1 MKLILLG
8 PPGVGKGT
16 QAQLLSIEYN
26 IPQIST
32 GDILRGAIQEG
43 SALGKKADNYMSKG
57 ELVPDDIV
65 LGLIQK
71 KLFGDIPLKGYV
83 LDGFP
88 RTLVQ
93 AKALKMM
100 FEEHGDALDAVLS
113 LEADELLILKRLSSR
128 RSCRSCKTVY
138 NLITRPPRVDGIC
151 DLCSGELYQRND
163 DKVAT
168 IKNRIAVYKKQ
179 TKPLVEYYLSM
190 GILISIDSS
199 GSSQE
204 VHTII
209 TSQLKD

>member
-43 SALGKKADNYMSKG
+43 STLGKKADNYMSKG

-65 LGLIQK
+65 LRLIHK
-71 KLFGDIPLKGYV
+71 KLFEDTPLNGYI

-93 AKALKMM
+93 AKALKTM

-113 LEADELLILKRLSSR
+113 LEADESLILKRLSSR
-128 RSCRSCKTVY
+128 RTCRSCKTVY
-138 NLITRPPRVDGIC
+138 NLITKPPCTEAVC
-151 DLCSGELYQRND
+151 DLCSGELYQRDD

-168 IKNRIAVYKKQ
+168 IKNRIAVYKK
-179 TKPLVEYYLSM
+179 
-190 GILISIDSS
+190 
-199 GSSQE
+199 
-204 VHTII
+204 HRTIN
-209 TSQLKD
+209 K